1 MRFLKHIFLL
11 ATICLG
17 LAAAA
22 ETVVPRVS
30 MITCHAGSN
39 IYELCGHSALRI
51 QVGGEDIAVNY
62 GLFDFDAPN
71 FVYRFV
77 KGETDYMVGTRPFEY
92 FLRPY
97 IRDNRRVVEQELN
110 LTPQQAWNVVELIRE
125 NLRHENRVYRYNY
138 VKDNCATRPI
148 AILEKAI
155 CDTISFS
162 KPDAAGNETWSF
174 RDEMR
179 YFHKNYPWYQF
190 GIDLCLG
197 SGIDYTLNTREK
209 GFAPEILEQLMDN
222 ATITDSTGIDVA
234 FVLNTNIINAG
245 NPNGAIEPPTPWYLT
260 PFFISALLLILT
272 ISVTWHDIKSKKVTK
287 WIDSIIFGIYGT
299 TGCVLTFLIFVSVH
313 EATSPNWLYLWL
325 NPLCFIPA
333 VAVWVKHSKKSLGIY
348 HIANFVA
355 LFLLVTVLT
364 CGVQSGNPAFYPLI
378 LSTAIRSLS
387 YLYINLCATKTNA

>member
-1 MRFLKHIFLL
+1 MGFLKQIFLL
-11 ATICLG
+11 IMTCLA
-17 LAAAA
+17 LCVSA
-22 ETVVPRVS
+22 ESKAPRVS
-30 MITCHAGSN
+30 VITCHAGSD

-51 QVGGEDIAVNY
+51 QVGGDDIAVNY

-77 KGETDYMVGTRPFEY
+77 KGETDYMVGTRPFNH
-92 FLRPY
+92 FLRSY
-97 IRDNRRVVEQELN
+97 TRDNRRVVEQELN
-110 LTPQQAWNVVELIRE
+110 LTPRQAWKVVDLIRE
-125 NLRHENRVYRYNY
+125 NLRPENRVYRYNY

-155 CDTISFS
+155 GDTISFS
-162 KPDAAGNETWSF
+162 NPDAAGNETWSF

-209 GFAPEILEQLMDN
+209 GFAPEILELLLDN
-222 ATITDSTGIDVA
+222 ATVSDSTGIQTALVR
-234 FVLNTNIINAG
+234 NTNIINAG
-245 NPNGAIEPPTPWYLT
+245 NPEGATEPPTPWYLT
-260 PFFISALLLILT
+260 PMFVSLLLFLMT
-272 ISVTWHDIKSKKVTK
+272 VFVTWHDIKSKRVTK
-287 WIDSIIFGIYGT
+287 WFDCMIFGIYGT

-333 VAVWVKHSKKSLGIY
+333 VAVWIKRSKKLLGVY
-348 HIANFVA
+348 HTANFMA
-355 LFLLVTVLT
+355 LFLLVTLLA

-378 LSTAIRSLS
+378 LLTAIRSLS
-387 YLYINLCATKTNA
+387 YIYINQCATKTEA

>member
-1 MRFLKHIFLL
+1 MRFLKQIFLL
-11 ATICLG
+11 IMTCLALG
-17 LAAAA
+17 VSA
-22 ETVVPRVS
+22 ESEAPRVS
-30 MITCHAGSN
+30 MITCYAGSD

-77 KGETDYMVGTRPFEY
+77 KGETDYMVGTCPFEY
-92 FLRPY
+92 FLRSY

-110 LTPQQAWNVVELIRE
+110 LTPQQAWKVVVLIRE
-125 NLRHENRVYRYNY
+125 NLRPENRVYRYNY

-155 CDTISFS
+155 GDTISYS
-162 KPDAAGNETWSF
+162 KPIVAGNETWSF

-197 SGIDYTLNTREK
+197 SGIDYPINTREK
-209 GFAPEILEQLMDN
+209 GFAPEILEQLLEN
-222 ATITDSTGIDVA
+222 ATITDSTGVQTTL
-234 FVLNTNIINAG
+234 VGNTNIINAG
-245 NPNGAIEPPTPWYLT
+245 NPEGAIEPPTPWYLT
-260 PFFISALLLILT
+260 PIFVSLLLLLLT
-272 ISVTWHDIKSKKVTK
+272 AFVTWHDIKFKNVTK
-287 WIDSIIFGIYGT
+287 WIDSTLFSIYGIE
-299 TGCVLTFLIFVSVH
+299 GCVLTFLIFVSVH

-333 VAVWVKHSKKSLGIY
+333 VFVWIKGSKKLLNVY
-348 HIANFVA
+348 HTANFVA
-355 LFLLVTVLT
+355 LFLLVILLT
-364 CGVQSGNPAFYPLI
+364 CGVQSGNPAFFPLI
-378 LSTAIRSLS
+378 LLTAIRSLN
-387 YLYINLCATKTNA
+387 YIYINLCATKKEA